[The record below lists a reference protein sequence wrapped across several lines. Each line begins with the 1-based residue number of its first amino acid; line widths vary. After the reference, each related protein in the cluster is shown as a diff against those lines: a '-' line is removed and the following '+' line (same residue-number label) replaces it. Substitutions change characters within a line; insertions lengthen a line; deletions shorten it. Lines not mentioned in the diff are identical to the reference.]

1 MSLWVCCPSASTGC
15 GKWGQNR
22 KANGIPTFKK
32 VEKEDPGNY
41 KLSSLS
47 SVSWKITSSW
57 KLFLSSWS
65 VRRWLETGS
74 MNLPRANCPWSAW
87 LADHGKMTGSVG
99 KGSVVNMVYLNFSK
113 AFPKVF
119 DSILPV
125 NIVRYGQDNQV
136 IKWLENWLN

>member
-1 MSLWVCCPSASTGC
+1 
-15 GKWGQNR
+15 
-22 KANGIPTFKK
+22 
-32 VEKEDPGNY
+32 
-41 KLSSLS
+41 
-47 SVSWKITSSW
+47 
-57 KLFLSSWS
+57 
-65 VRRWLETGS
+65 
-74 MNLPRANCPWSAW
+74 
-87 LADHGKMTGSVG
+87 MTGSVG